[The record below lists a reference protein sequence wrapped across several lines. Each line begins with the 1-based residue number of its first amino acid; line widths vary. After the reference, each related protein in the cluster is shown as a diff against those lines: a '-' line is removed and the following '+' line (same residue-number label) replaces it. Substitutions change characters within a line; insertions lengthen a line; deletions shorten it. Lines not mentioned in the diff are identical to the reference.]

1 MASPELATLLPKLN
15 ERENLDTISPT
26 AVLTSVLGMASLDA
40 WGRQVKCSVLDSL
53 SFSLASPF
61 PQAASLEF

>member
-1 MASPELATLLPKLN
+1 MASPEPAALLPKLN

-40 WGRQVKCSVLDSL
+40 WGRQVLCTGLFL
-53 SFSLASPF
+53 LPF
-61 PQAASLEF
+61 PQAASLEL